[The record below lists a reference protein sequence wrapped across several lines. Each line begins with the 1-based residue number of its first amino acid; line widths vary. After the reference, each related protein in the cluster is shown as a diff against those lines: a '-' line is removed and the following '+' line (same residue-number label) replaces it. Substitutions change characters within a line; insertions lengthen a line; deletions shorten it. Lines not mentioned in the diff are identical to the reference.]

1 MFYKFCVLFLI
12 LKMVFITHI
21 ILTIHKRESETKQV
35 INLSK
40 ANLRPMSGKMVKFGK
55 KIGRYSIKDSGYTGL
70 RWYNKNNINEYQD
83 KPLSYKYQSPYFK
96 DYNRLGFIKD
106 EIIIYAK
113 PGKITS
119 YIFYEKGLQ
128 KLYFGVTDSSFT
140 FHPNR
145 VVHLYSEEHDSL
157 EEVPLFIDLC
167 YVNGSKNVN
176 KCRKDMNQSPIPN
189 IMLSFRPRI
198 FASSFNLTELE
209 NPVFGEPNI
218 VNDIYL
224 PYTGI
229 KKKELLK
236 RWMEYKNGIPRQI
249 PQREVRPDRT
259 IVHRILDDGNN
270 SDEEPLDVRRD
281 RLKREKAIVA
291 AIEAA
296 NFEPDVI
303 TLDSLPEPDEN
314 GYINFVGLDTEL
326 YDINNP
332 TGLFH
337 GFRVDDNGYTDYFAI
352 NGRFIK
358 FNPSSDAKLKEGQYG
373 FYWCPTDRTFGIRY
387 KKERPAFHGN
397 SSEEDNQGNTSNEL
411 TENEAHHMVN
421 KYIYLDVLNPGIFQD
436 MRPTTIDF
444 YTRSYYH
451 LGRLN
456 YNEMDIAT
464 HKNINI
470 SWSELEDNWNNRF
483 QNQN

>member
-1 MFYKFCVLFLI
+1 
-12 LKMVFITHI
+12 MVFITHI
-21 ILTIHKRESETKQV
+21 ILTIHKRDSETKQV
-35 INLSK
+35 VSLSK
-40 ANLRPMSGKMVKFGK
+40 ANIRPMSGKMVKFGK
-55 KIGRYSIKDSGYTGL
+55 KIGKYSIKDNGFQGIK
-70 RWYNKNNINEYQD
+70 WYNKNNENLNQNQ
-83 KPLSYKYQSPYFK
+83 PLSYKYQSPYFK
-96 DYNRLGFIKD
+96 EYNKKGKILD

-145 VVHLYSEEHDSL
+145 VVHIYSEEHCSL

-176 KCRKDMNQSPIPN
+176 KCRKDIHQSPIPN

-198 FASSFNLTELE
+198 FASSFSLTELE

-229 KKKELLK
+229 RKKELVK
-236 RWMEYKNGIPRQI
+236 RWMEFKAGIPRQI
-249 PQREVRPDRT
+249 PQREVIPDSN
-259 IVHRILDDGNN
+259 IVHRVLENGYF

-281 RLKREKAIVA
+281 RLRREKAIEE
-291 AIEAA
+291 AIRNT
-296 NFEPDVI
+296 NFEPEVL
-303 TLDSLPEPDEN
+303 TLDRLPEPDEN
-314 GYINFVGLDTEL
+314 GYINFVDHDTDN

-332 TGLFH
+332 SSLFH
-337 GFRVDDNGYTDYFAI
+337 GFRVDDNGSTDYFAI
-352 NGRFIK
+352 NGKFIP
-358 FNPSSDAKLKEGQYG
+358 FNPTSELRLTGGQYG
-373 FYWCPTDRTFGIRY
+373 FYWCPTDRSFGIRY
-387 KKERPAFHGN
+387 RKEEPAYHGN
-397 SSEEDNQGNTSNEL
+397 DNQEESNQDNTTNGQDEH
-411 TENEAHHMVN
+411 ERHHMVN
-421 KYIYLDVLNPGIFQD
+421 KYIYLEVLNPGIFQE

-451 LGRLN
+451 LGRIE
-456 YNEMDIAT
+456 YNEIDIRS
-464 HKNINI
+464 HKNVTIP
-470 SWSELEDNWNNRF
+470 WSELEFNWENRL
-483 QNQN
+483 N